1 MKPDRRCGVSIL
13 LVLGSFLMLAGCS
26 ASSAPKPEF
35 TVPIAAGSVVRAD
48 DSVIVDVTNASDV
61 SLAEYER
68 QRVLDR
74 IKQKIEE
81 RKLINTSDGSPA
93 NYEVHVTI
101 TEYEKGSAFARAML
115 AGLGQIHVRGT
126 VAVYELPA
134 RTLVGE
140 FHVAKTFAWG
150 GIYGASTSIEDVEV
164 GFAEGV
170 AAAVT
175 GSVDSGGEGKK

>member
-1 MKPDRRCGVSIL
+1 
-13 LVLGSFLMLAGCS
+13 MLAGCS

-35 TVPIAAGSVVRAD
+35 IIPMAAESAVRAD
-48 DSVIVDVTNASDV
+48 DSVVVDVSNASGV

-74 IKQKIEE
+74 IKQKIDE
-81 RKLINTSDGSPA
+81 RKLSNPSDGSPG
-93 NYEVHVTI
+93 NYEVHVVI

-115 AGLGQIHVRGT
+115 AGLGQIHVRGS

-134 RTLVGE
+134 RRLVGD
-140 FHVAKTFAWG
+140 FHVEKTFAWG
-150 GIYGASTSIEDVEV
+150 GVYGASTSIEDVEI

-175 GSVDSGGEGKK
+175 ASVDSGGETNK

>member
-1 MKPDRRCGVSIL
+1 MKSDRLRCVSMS
-13 LVLGSFLMLAGCS
+13 LVSGCVLMLGGCS

-35 TVPIAAGSVVRAD
+35 TVPIAAESVVRAD
-48 DSVIVDVTNASDV
+48 DSVIVDVSNASGV
-61 SLAEYER
+61 YLAEYER

-81 RKLINTSDGSPA
+81 RKLSNPGDGSPA
-93 NYEVHVTI
+93 NYDVHVTI

-134 RTLVGE
+134 RRLVGE

-175 GSVDSGGEGKK
+175 GSVDSRGETHK

>member
-1 MKPDRRCGVSIL
+1 MKPERLHGVCVL
-13 LVLGSFLMLAGCS
+13 LISSSVLMLAGCS
-26 ASSAPKPEF
+26 ASSAPKPQF
-35 TVPIAAGSVVRAD
+35 TIPMAAESVVRAD
-48 DSVIVDVTNASDV
+48 DSVIVDVSNASGV

-68 QRVLDR
+68 QRILDR
-74 IKQKIEE
+74 IKQKINE
-81 RKLINTSDGSPA
+81 RKLSNPGDGSPG
-93 NYEVHVTI
+93 NYEVHVVI

-115 AGLGQIHVRGT
+115 AGLGQIHVRGS

-134 RTLVGE
+134 RRLVGE

-150 GIYGASTSIEDVEV
+150 GVYGASTSIEDVEI

-175 GSVDSGGEGKK
+175 GSVDSGGETKK